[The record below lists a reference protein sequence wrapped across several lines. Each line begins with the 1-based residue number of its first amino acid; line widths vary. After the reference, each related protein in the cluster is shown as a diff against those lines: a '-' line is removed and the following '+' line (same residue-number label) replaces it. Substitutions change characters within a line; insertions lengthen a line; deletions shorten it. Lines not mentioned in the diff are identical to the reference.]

1 MNLEYMQLLM
11 EMHNEELEYTKR
23 IAVAL
28 EKIAKLIELG

>member
-1 MNLEYMQLLM
+1 MNEDQYETLLAV
-11 EMHNEELEYTKR
+11 EVEQAIVWER